1 MKLQAQEAQGEDV
14 ADKLAEE
21 QTKLDN
27 NIQQDTDEAGNT
39 ATAVD
44 FDATIA

>member
-1 MKLQAQEAQGEDV
+1 MKLQAQGAQGKDV

-27 NIQQDTDEAGNT
+27 NIKQDVAAAGQ
-39 ATAVD
+39 ASTAVS
-44 FDATIA
+44 FDGTIG